1 MLTELSG
8 TYTLDLNKG
17 ITTEYG
23 LLLVETYKTPTG
35 IEEPMSQESRV
46 KSQKILHNGVLY
58 ILHNGKVYNAQGG
71 KVCDL

>member
-1 MLTELSG
+1 MMDLAGTEGVAVFNIIENLS
-8 TYTLDLNKG
+8 
-17 ITTEYG
+17 
-23 LLLVETYKTPTG
+23 LLFIFIYKTPTG